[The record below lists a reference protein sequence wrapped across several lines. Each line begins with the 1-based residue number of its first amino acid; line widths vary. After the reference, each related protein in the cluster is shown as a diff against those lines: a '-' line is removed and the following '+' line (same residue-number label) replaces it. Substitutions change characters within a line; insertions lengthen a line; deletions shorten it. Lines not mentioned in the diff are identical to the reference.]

1 MDAAAALTL
10 VDLLDRTEVHDAL
23 RTALKI
29 RRGDWAAFD
38 EAFVRYWE
46 QRGEV
51 REESAKRDSPRVTD
65 RRGPPRWQWD
75 GRSVRLGP
83 SSEGRERP
91 EGDTPGYSPDRL
103 LRRKPFEEC
112 SPDDLASM
120 ERLLAKAMA
129 RLATRRSRRYVP
141 VRRGGK
147 ADLRRSFRRAI
158 GSGGEFLALARRNRA
173 LKDLD
178 LVVLCDTSGS
188 MDPHTRFL
196 LTFLLAV
203 RHLARRADVFVFN
216 TALTRITPWIAPGKI
231 GPTLERLA
239 GGVPDWSGGTRIGES
254 LAEFVSTYQN
264 QLVATKTVV
273 VIVSDGLDT
282 GDAEVL
288 RRAMRAIHGRARKV
302 IWLNPCRSSITSSRP
317 TRWKPWSAY
326 CLCWRPERTRFP
338 AHSPSRACHAVAAGS
353 SSEGGSMIPAP
364 FDYHAPESM
373 ADALELLERYGE
385 SAKILSGGQSLLPL
399 LKLRFGMVD
408 HLIDIGRIPGLEYI
422 HESDGQLRIGG
433 VTRESALE
441 RSELIRTKYPILLD
455 TASVIADPLVR
466 NRATVGGNLAHGDPA
481 NDHPA
486 TMLVLGAEVTATG
499 PKGQRTIPVEE
510 FFADLFT
517 TALAPDE
524 ILTEIRVP
532 VPAARSGGAYLKL
545 ERKVGDYAAAAA
557 AVSITL
563 GEDGSVARAGIGLTN
578 AGPTPVKAVEAEGF
592 LTGKQPDD
600 AVLHEAGRIAGAA
613 ASPSPDHRGS
623 VEYKREMAR
632 VLVTRAARKALD
644 RAGGR

>member
-1 MDAAAALTL
+1 LCISSGSPELDAAAALTL

-302 IWLNPCRSSITSSRP
+302 IWLNPLLGDSRYEP
-317 TRWKPWSAY
+317 TARGMQAALP
-326 CLCWRPERTRFP
+326 FID
-338 AHSPSRACHAVAAGS
+338 HFVPSHTL
-353 SSEGGSMIPAP
+353 E
-364 FDYHAPESM
+364 
-373 ADALELLERYGE
+373 ALERV
-385 SAKILSGGQSLLPL
+385 LPL
-399 LKLRFGMVD
+399 L
-408 HLIDIGRIPGLEYI
+408 
-422 HESDGQLRIGG
+422 
-433 VTRESALE
+433 
-441 RSELIRTKYPILLD
+441 
-455 TASVIADPLVR
+455 
-466 NRATVGGNLAHGDPA
+466 
-481 NDHPA
+481 
-486 TMLVLGAEVTATG
+486 
-499 PKGQRTIPVEE
+499 
-510 FFADLFT
+510 
-517 TALAPDE
+517 
-524 ILTEIRVP
+524 
-532 VPAARSGGAYLKL
+532 AA
-545 ERKVGDYAAAAA
+545 
-557 AVSITL
+557 
-563 GEDGSVARAGIGLTN
+563 
-578 AGPTPVKAVEAEGF
+578 
-592 LTGKQPDD
+592 
-600 AVLHEAGRIAGAA
+600 
-613 ASPSPDHRGS
+613 
-623 VEYKREMAR
+623 
-632 VLVTRAARKALD
+632 
-644 RAGGR
+644 